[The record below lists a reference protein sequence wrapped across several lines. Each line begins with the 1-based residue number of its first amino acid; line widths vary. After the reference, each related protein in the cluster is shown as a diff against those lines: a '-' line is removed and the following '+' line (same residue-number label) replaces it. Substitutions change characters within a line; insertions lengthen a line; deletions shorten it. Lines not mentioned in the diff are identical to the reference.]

1 MTAPPPA
8 PESPPAVLEIFRD
21 RLTPGREGAFRAVE
35 EDAARACVDC
45 RCPHP
50 HLALESLT
58 GATEVWWL
66 NAFESEE
73 EKQRVID
80 AYAANAALT
89 AALAAISKR
98 REGLT
103 TGVDGFASYRP
114 DLSRGAGWQP
124 AGARFAVVTETRG
137 VPPGEGSVFA
147 GADGTRFVLRPA
159 RAREEAD
166 ALAAAAGGAPET
178 RVFAVRP
185 YWGYP
190 AAAWV
195 AADPEFWAVNPAAR
209 ESRPVG

>member
-8 PESPPAVLEIFRD
+8 SESPPSILEIFRD
-21 RLTPGREGAFRAVE
+21 RPTPGREGEFRAVE
-35 EDAARACVDC
+35 EDAARACVDLQ
-45 RCPHP
+45 CPHP

-66 NAFESEE
+66 NAFASED
-73 EKQRVID
+73 EKRRVVD
-80 AYAANAALT
+80 AYAANAPLT
-89 AALAAISKR
+89 AALAAISTR
-98 REGLT
+98 RKGLT
-103 TGVDGFASYRP
+103 TWADGFASYRP

-137 VPPGEGSVFA
+137 DVRGEGSVFE
-147 GADGTRFVLRPA
+147 GDDGTRFVLRPA
-159 RAREEAD
+159 RSRDEAD

-195 AADPEFWAVNPAAR
+195 AADPEFWAVNPAAQG
-209 ESRPVG
+209 SRPVG